1 MTTPDSNKDYMDK
14 NIEMI
19 NNGLQLVN
27 DKLSYYATTDKELP
41 KQEIFLFQN
50 VIKNIQDCLADMKDG
65 CDCVNLMY
73 LEVSLDTLN
82 YYYQR
87 NPLSPKTSKRRRGET
102 TTNAHKEP
110 TTEISEEKK
119 LDIIKGLD
127 FLFD

>member
-27 DKLSYYATTDKELP
+27 DKLSYYATTDKEIP
-41 KQEIFLFQN
+41 KKEIFLFQN
-50 VIKNIQDCLADMKDG
+50 VIKNAQDCLADMKDG

-87 NPLSPKTSKRRRGET
+87 NPLLPLAIKRKRGRLT
-102 TTNAHKEP
+102 TPQTP
-110 TTEISEEKK
+110 TFTQKDLDNLFADDSFWDDDKK
-119 LDIIKGLD
+119 
-127 FLFD
+127 